1 MCKANKIILEIFIM
15 KRFFALSRTAHG
27 VLDIALPGFVAL
39 LWLGAFPP
47 ILTIAVSLFTAFAA
61 YTAIYAL
68 NDLVGVLV
76 DKEKFAEGI
85 NAGYS
90 VEASDLRYPL
100 ARDILP
106 YRSGFLWFTVWFIL
120 ALAGSYLLNPF
131 IVVILV
137 SAAILEVIYV
147 LLLKVTYLRT
157 LVSGLVKSS
166 GPIAAI
172 YVVDPNPDLARLLLV
187 LAWVF
192 VWEIGGQN
200 VPADWNDTVEDKR
213 VHAKTIPLQLGTQTA
228 GVIVLLTLSLTVTI
242 SLFLPWVSPLDL
254 GWTFLLASAAAG
266 IVLLLKPGYEL
277 YKQQKEGRLAARL
290 FDSASYYPMAQLAII
305 AVFVLIQ

>member
-1 MCKANKIILEIFIM
+1 M
-15 KRFFALSRTAHG
+15 KRFFALSRTTHG

-68 NDLVGVLV
+68 NDLVGVFV
-76 DKEKFAEGI
+76 DKEKYAQGI

-106 YRSGFLWFTVWFIL
+106 YRSGILWFAVWLAL
-120 ALAGSYLLNPF
+120 ALAGSYYLNPF
-131 IVVILV
+131 IVVILI

-157 LVSGLVKSS
+157 FVSGLVKSS

-172 YVVDPNPDLARLLLV
+172 YVVDNNPALPMVLLV

-200 VPADWNDTVEDKR
+200 VPADWNDTAEDRR
-213 VHAKTIPLQLGTQTA
+213 VNAKTIPLQLGTQTA
-228 GVIVLLTLSLTVTI
+228 GVIVLITLGLTVLL
-242 SLFLPWVSPLDL
+242 SLFLPLASPLNL
-254 GWTFLLASAAAG
+254 GWFYSLATAAAG
-266 IVLLLKPGYEL
+266 AFLLLKPGYDL
-277 YKQQKEGRLAARL
+277 YRRQTEGRMAAKL
-290 FDSASYYPMAQLAII
+290 FDNASFYPMAQLVII
-305 AVFVLIQ
+305 TAFVLISFITT